1 MIKGLLWQ
9 AAAPTNKNMG
19 DDKMLSIQESLA
31 EAVTSSF
38 VISEGGSV
46 FEELL
51 HDFIGER
58 VHLAAT
64 NCAECGE
71 QQKAVSAAFKALAN
85 SLTGEMRSQLFNL
98 DSEYT
103 AHSVLTEKAAY
114 LQGIRDALDMMGE
127 NTIIW
132 ELLRRKVAGE
142 VLR

>member
-1 MIKGLLWQ
+1 
-9 AAAPTNKNMG
+9 
-19 DDKMLSIQESLA
+19 MLSIQESLA
-31 EAVTSSF
+31 EAITGSYV
-38 VISEGGSV
+38 VNEGCSV
-46 FEELL
+46 FENIL
-51 HDFIGER
+51 HDFIAVR
-58 VHLAAT
+58 AYSAAT